1 MGLYGLRPTLGTMT
15 TKGILPLVKERDT
28 LGYVRR
34 SVRGLQLTHQ
44 LARSP
49 ELFAR
54 FGRLWYGDALQFKGR
69 LPRTVFVER
78 SLLSANPA
86 DR

>member
-1 MGLYGLRPTLGTMT
+1 MGLYTLRPTLGTIT
-15 TKGILPLVKERDT
+15 TADVLPLVKERDT
-28 LGYVRR
+28 LGYVCRR
-34 SVRGLQLTHQ
+34 GRAFQLMRQLT
-44 LARSP
+44 RSP

-69 LPRTVFVER
+69 FPRTVFVER